1 MVAVILPFHF
11 PTSTVAMKK
20 FFVGML
26 LLLMT
31 FGFTHAQPA
40 APESWTMPKREFR
53 AAWVATVSNI
63 DWPSKP
69 GLSTEAQKA
78 EAIRQLDFLRSI
90 GCNAVIL
97 QVRPVADAFYPSS
110 LEPWSRFLTGK
121 TGRAPEP
128 YYDPLQ
134 FWVDEAHKRHM
145 ELHAWFNPFRALT
158 DSKRNLN
165 PEGHITRTRPDWV
178 IHYGGKSYLDPG
190 NPQAREYSL
199 RVIADCARRY
209 DIDAVHID
217 DYFYPYKVAGQE
229 FGDGGSYSRYNAN
242 NLSRADWRRE
252 NVNTFVKAM
261 HDSVRA
267 VKPWVKIGISPFG
280 IWRSRAKDPLRG
292 SDTRPT
298 TTTNYDDLYADVL
311 LWTEKGWADYV
322 LPQLY
327 WEHGHRS
334 APFEVL
340 MPWWN
345 QWKYNRHVYY
355 GLGVYRMAEP
365 NCPACWKTPGEVLSQ
380 IRAIRAL
387 NVPSG
392 YAFYSAVSFR
402 KISSM
407 LADSLRQFYNPSIA
421 LPPAMPWLDK
431 DAPAAPV
438 ALQLHPTEGGTQLQ
452 WKPSPSAGREPVRYA
467 IYRFAEGEV
476 INLER
481 AERLIALTQ
490 ELQFTDPFN
499 TRGTKVVYVV
509 TALDRLWNE
518 SGAATLAKRL

>member
-1 MVAVILPFHF
+1 
-11 PTSTVAMKK
+11 MKK
-20 FFVGML
+20 FFAGL
-26 LLLMT
+26 LLLLGLSAMS
-31 FGFTHAQPA
+31 HAQVV
-40 APESWTMPKREFR
+40 APEVWTMPKREFR

-78 EAIRQLDFLRSI
+78 EVIRQLDFLRGI

-97 QVRPVADAFYPSS
+97 QVRPVADAFYNSPH
-110 LEPWSRFLTGK
+110 EPWSRFLTGK

-134 FWVDEAHKRHM
+134 FWVEEAHKRNM

-158 DSKRNLN
+158 DSKKNLN
-165 PEGHITRTRPDWV
+165 PEGHITRTRPDWL

-190 NPQAREYSL
+190 NPEAREYSL

-217 DYFYPYKVAGQE
+217 DYFYPYKIAGQE
-229 FGDGGSYSRYNAN
+229 FGDGASFSRYNPN
-242 NLSRADWRRE
+242 GLSRADWRRE
-252 NVNTFVKAM
+252 NVNAFVKAM
-261 HDSVRA
+261 HDSVRTS
-267 VKPWVKIGISPFG
+267 KPWVKIGISPFG
-280 IWRSRAKDPLRG
+280 IWRSRAKDSLRG

-311 LWTEKGWADYV
+311 LWVEKGWADYV

-340 MPWWN
+340 LRWWN
-345 QWKYNRHVYY
+345 QWKYARHVYY

-365 NCPACWKTPGEVLSQ
+365 NCPVCWRTPSEVLAQ
-380 IRAIRAL
+380 IRAIRGL

-392 YAFYSAVSFR
+392 YAFYSASSFR
-402 KISSM
+402 KITPS
-407 LADSLRQFYNPSIA
+407 LADSLREFYNPAIA
-421 LPPAMPWLDK
+421 LPPTMPWIDSQPPA
-431 DAPAAPV
+431 APAA
-438 ALQLHPTEGGTQLQ
+438 LQMRLTEGGAQLQ
-452 WKPSPSAGREPVRYA
+452 WQASASAGREPVRYA
-467 IYRFAEGEV
+467 VYRFGADEK

-481 AERLIALTQ
+481 AERLIGLTS
-490 ELQFTDPFN
+490 EARFVDNFIPH
-499 TRGTKVVYVV
+499 GGAVVYVV

-518 SGAATLAKRL
+518 SAPTQPVKRL

>member
-1 MVAVILPFHF
+1 
-11 PTSTVAMKK
+11 MKK
-20 FFVGML
+20 FLSGL
-26 LLLMT
+26 LLLLSMSVWT
-31 FGFTHAQPA
+31 YAQNV
-40 APESWTMPKREFR
+40 APESWSMPKREFR

-78 EAIRQLDFLRSI
+78 EVVRQLDFLRSI

-97 QVRPVADAFYPSS
+97 QVRPVADAFYNSPH
-110 LEPWSRFLTGK
+110 EPWSRFLTGE
-121 TGRAPEP
+121 TGRAPDP

-158 DSKRNLN
+158 DSKKNLN
-165 PEGHITRTRPDWV
+165 PEGHVTRTRPDWM

-217 DYFYPYKVAGQE
+217 DYFYPYKIAGKE
-229 FGDGGSYSRYNAN
+229 FGDGSSFSRFNPKGLN
-242 NLSRADWRRE
+242 RADWRRE
-252 NVNTFVKAM
+252 NVNAFVKAM

-267 VKPWVKIGISPFG
+267 AKPWVKIGISPFG
-280 IWRSRAKDPLRG
+280 IWRSRAKDSLRG

-311 LWTEKGWADYV
+311 LWVEKGWADYV

-340 MPWWN
+340 LPWWN
-345 QWKYNRHVYY
+345 KWKYARHVYY

-365 NCPACWKTPGEVLSQ
+365 NCPACWRTPGEILAQVRG
-380 IRAIRAL
+380 IRNL

-392 YAFYSAVSFR
+392 YAFYSAASFR
-402 KISSM
+402 KISSL

-421 LPPAMPWLDK
+421 LPPAMPWIDGE
-431 DAPAAPV
+431 APATPTD
-438 ALQLHPTEGGTQLQ
+438 LRMSHTEGGAELH
-452 WKPSPSAGREPVRYA
+452 WRPSPSASREPVRYA
-467 IYRFAEGEV
+467 VYRFTAGEKPD
-476 INLER
+476 LSR
-481 AERLIALTQ
+481 AERLIGLSN
-490 ELQFTDPFN
+490 EPRFTDRFVPH
-499 TRGTKVVYVV
+499 GTGVVYMV

-518 SGAATLAKRL
+518 SAPTTPVKRL